1 MIILNLVDESKH
13 VSLRAGTPNLKTAV
27 SKWIYRT
34 RICDAC
40 KVSSYQ
46 WLLLISMTLIVLTF
60 LLKAPKTCRNCSQ
73 AHLTILKNMLR
84 SSFTY
89 VKSRHA

>member
-13 VSLRAGTPNLKTAV
+13 VSLHAATTIFKTAV